1 MDDSSVSLDLFQNPK
16 NESLEKVE
24 LIININGVPKII
36 PALSKHWVVKK
47 YFLIYEIPNI
57 YDDNGKQVL
66 GAKSTWLEIINYMI
80 NDYSWLLRL
89 PYYKFWSNMA
99 FNRPIMDSLLSVL
112 QNIPRFYNLQNFPK
126 DPEMQSTLEKLRQ
139 KVLNIFARIV
149 TLKESSTEFMTP
161 DYHGSLIY
169 DKFLITIPT
178 LIDLAQLYGREN
190 ERIVSQ
196 IVKRAFKSQGLYNED
211 LKMTVECTC
220 QLLSSLEEKLFDQ
233 PLLTARDVI
242 CISEVNDEK
251 LTSEEVEDMIVYLT
265 DVASNIAVFLNV
277 YPDAVDF
284 YASDYFIMKL
294 VGVYENI
301 FPAIYRKLSEFS
313 EVDLEIDEIQLKHY
327 LHIART
333 EFITVFHNIIFNNI
347 RLMLENPILLEENT
361 AKERADEFLNYLTSV
376 ISDRHFIMDYNEL
389 FPIQDDLEML
399 HQLTSDIDEAKEN
412 FIKRSISEVI
422 LKTQPA
428 RVKKNSVVS
437 QDATPGPSNY
447 EPAPSVSDN
456 GSVPNLRKCIRD
468 VKDVMCDLGD
478 GFIQKCL
485 AHYNYN
491 TAAVINAIFE
501 DNLPNELKELD
512 RKLPFIP
519 PDPAEASAAVDK
531 AVGFERLNVFDGD
544 EFDVMTQD
552 KIDTS
557 RVYRGKKKDKY
568 KNLNEMLNDKS
579 FKKDIANI
587 YSKYGVIEDEYDDE
601 YDDTYES
608 HDVGLR
614 GADDFIELGSKPFTT
629 PRVLRVNE
637 KREESEEESEEE
649 EPPPSSSNGRCNFV
663 QDPSVLREKREMANR
678 TRVFKRGG
686 KVGGTGDVVGRPKGQ
701 GNDKEVLVNRDKKNT
716 NKSSR
721 ANHNRRSGA
730 EWKRRQGMVPS

>member
-1 MDDSSVSLDLFQNPK
+1 
-16 NESLEKVE
+16 
-24 LIININGVPKII
+24 
-36 PALSKHWVVKK
+36 
-47 YFLIYEIPNI
+47 
-57 YDDNGKQVL
+57 
-66 GAKSTWLEIINYMI
+66 
-80 NDYSWLLRL
+80 
-89 PYYKFWSNMA
+89 MA